1 MSIEAKT
8 PVLEVYLRDAPG
20 DERQVAALAPPWST
34 VPWHLL
40 VVMEESVVRGY
51 AAFSKEEA
59 TRRRVA
65 WMDLVRDSALRAKLL
80 ELIAGFER
88 ESYRP
93 QPLEDLVTA
102 DEAQARW
109 RALRTFAEKNG
120 HLLVANGPYR
130 LKAWTPQSV
139 VLEAVRE
146 MTYPLGFGTFD
157 RFVNPPRAV
166 IAAVT
171 QGAGEITVRADAE
184 MVLKAGRSYRRDK
197 EPLTHRTTR
206 GVQGLLVVS
215 RYLLIGPDGKVV
227 KVDKMEWKEDGQ
239 FAVRLPDG
247 LPPGQYTVI
256 LGIFLD
262 GNAVDPSAK
271 VLRVRIGATG
281 VPG

>member
-1 MSIEAKT
+1 
-8 PVLEVYLRDAPG
+8 
-20 DERQVAALAPPWST
+20 
-34 VPWHLL
+34 
-40 VVMEESVVRGY
+40 
-51 AAFSKEEA
+51 
-59 TRRRVA
+59 
-65 WMDLVRDSALRAKLL
+65 
-80 ELIAGFER
+80 
-88 ESYRP
+88 
-93 QPLEDLVTA
+93 
-102 DEAQARW
+102 
-109 RALRTFAEKNG
+109 
-120 HLLVANGPYR
+120 
-130 LKAWTPQSV
+130 
-139 VLEAVRE
+139 

-166 IAAVT
+166 IAAVA